1 MKTRLCPPARWRLGS
16 ETILS
21 EAREAAE
28 KTYHHGDL
36 RTALLAAAR
45 AIVEEEGADAFTL
58 REAARRAG
66 VSHGAPAHHFGD
78 KVGLLTELAI
88 ETMSERVRLVEEAKE
103 GAGPDPMQQ
112 LKACGLAHIAF
123 HIGHPRLESLCWR
136 DNLVNRGDER
146 LLAIINRMTS
156 GLIETMS
163 AVLGKQLHPEKES
176 NPSTLLAVSVVT
188 GFSQMVKDGMILKDV
203 PEPART
209 ERAMQMASHML
220 DLVGAVFGPAFR
232 DLG

>member
-1 MKTRLCPPARWRLGS
+1 MSVAH
-16 ETILS
+16 ETVD
-21 EAREAAE
+21 

-36 RTALLAAAR
+36 KAALLSAAR
-45 AIVEEEGADAFTL
+45 EIVEEQGPEAFTL

-78 KVGLLTELAI
+78 KTGLLTELAI
-88 ETMSERVRLVEEAKE
+88 EVMGERVGLVEEAKI
-103 GAGPDPMQQ
+103 GAGPEPMDQ

-123 HIGHPRLESLCWR
+123 HIRHPKLEDLCWR
-136 DNLVNRGDER
+136 DNLVNKDDPR
-146 LLAIINRMTS
+146 LLAVINRMTG

-163 AVLGKQLHPEKES
+163 AVLGKTLHPDKEG

-188 GFSQMVKDGMILKDV
+188 GYAQMVNDGMILKGV
-203 PEPART
+203 PEPERT
-209 ERAMQMASHML
+209 QRAMQLAAQML
-220 DLVGAVFGPAFR
+220 DLVGAVFGPAFK